1 MSKKKVL
8 IYILVTLIGGTI
20 VFLIINNFIGKE
32 DIEPNNSNSNTSNVV
47 ETKGKETIVIDYSMY
62 QELRSEIYEDDTFA
76 IILMNS
82 EDEVSK
88 TFKEEILYSF
98 KDRNSK
104 VYELDTN
111 KLNDTELSSVITD
124 ITDIMGYD
132 KPTIVTPTLI
142 VSKKGKIVYK
152 QAGLTYSPDITSHLD
167 EEGIK

>member
-1 MSKKKVL
+1 MSKKKII
-8 IYILVTLIGGTI
+8 IYILVTVIVGTI

-32 DIEPNNSNSNTSNVV
+32 DINKNSDSNSNSNVI
-47 ETKGKETIVIDYSMY
+47 ETTEKQTITIDYKMY
-62 QELRSEIYEDDTFA
+62 QELRSEVYENETFA
-76 IILMNS
+76 IVLMNS

-98 KDRNSK
+98 KERDSK

-111 KLNDTELSSVITD
+111 KLSDSELSGVITD

-132 KPTIVTPTLI
+132 KPSIVTPTLI

-152 QAGLTYSPDITSHLD
+152 QEGLTYSPDITSHLD
-167 EEGIK
+167 DENIE